1 MKVLYKSRSGGFT
14 LMEIIIVIVIIGIL
28 SFIGIARFQNT
39 IDSINLKVASDKLRD
54 DLRYV
59 RNFAVN
65 NHRNTWFNIDIS
77 SNSYSYGIYATPPL
91 GDPQTL
97 IDPSADQP
105 AIIDLDD
112 YNGVS
117 ITSETFGGGFYY
129 NWLGTPSIGGQ
140 VVLNNTITI
149 VVEEETGY
157 IYEL

>member
-1 MKVLYKSRSGGFT
+1 MKVFYKNRSDGFT
-14 LMEIIIVIVIIGIL
+14 LIELIVIITIIGIL
-28 SFIGIARFQNT
+28 SFIGIPRFQNT
-39 IDSINLKVASDKLRD
+39 IGSINLKVASNKLMD

-65 NHRNTWFNIDIS
+65 NHRNTWFNIDTG
-77 SNSYSYGIYATPPL
+77 SNSYSYGIYATAPL
-91 GDPQTL
+91 SDPQTL
-97 IDPSADQP
+97 IDPSTDQP

-112 YNGVS
+112 YNSVS
-117 ITSETFGGGFYY
+117 ITSETLGGGFYY